1 MILVTKVLLTAVTMF
16 ALFLGLMSEAR
27 GQGKISA
34 KPATTQGNIKQTDLP
49 WLKKID
55 ANQIATLQRLLR
67 RLGYLTDAEM
77 TRKMDLPTAQGI
89 REFVSRAKV
98 PTKDLNAARLLR
110 SLFTAI
116 WTKEGWGTGSVNG
129 QHLVVEPGEVRAAQ
143 EALKKLRYAPGP
155 VDGVYGP
162 ATTSAVEIFQEDVG
176 LKVTGLLTRNSL
188 QNITRGVAFIGKKPR
203 GVIHMLNWP
212 DYIDPAILAQFE
224 KETRYR
230 VIYEVFDSTD
240 ETKDLLLRG
249 SSQYDVM
256 VQAGFQMRLV
266 LEGGDAVQK
275 LDRSHLPNAKHLD
288 PAALRYTNVLD
299 PGNAHSVPYMW
310 GTVGIGVNEDML
322 KKIRPGLKPNSLSV
336 FLDPEIAA
344 DVSKCG
350 MAMVDEPA
358 DVVPSLVAYL
368 GGDIDNIGISD
379 LEATDQAL
387 SKVAK
392 YIDVVSPQ
400 YFIDEFAKG
409 KYCVAIGYSGDVF
422 QARDAAKEAKV
433 GKITYYVPN
442 EGSQLWFDLLVIP
455 RNAKNLDG
463 AYKLVDFL
471 LKPETAAANTN
482 FVQYANPVVDS
493 AKFIKPA
500 LLSDP
505 GLYPSA
511 DILSR
516 LAVLPPLT
524 ENVDAEIQR
533 IWAKLRKK

>member
-1 MILVTKVLLTAVTMF
+1 MNFATKVSLTAAATL
-16 ALFLGLMSEAR
+16 ALFLVPMPEAA
-27 GQGKISA
+27 GQGMISA
-34 KPATTQGNIKQTDLP
+34 KPAQEDIAQTDLA
-49 WLKKID
+49 WLAKID
-55 ANQIATLQRLLR
+55 SKQIATLQRLLR
-67 RLGYLTDAEM
+67 RLGHLSDAGM
-77 TRKMDLPTAQGI
+77 TRKMDLPTIQGI
-89 REFVSRAKV
+89 RDHLASAKL
-98 PTKDLNAARLLR
+98 PAKGLNTERLLR
-110 SLFTAI
+110 SLFGSVWA
-116 WTKEGWGTGSVNG
+116 KEGWGSGTVNG
-129 QHLVVEPGEVRAAQ
+129 QDLVVEPSEVRAAQ
-143 EALKKLRYAPGP
+143 DALTKQGYEPGP

-162 ATTSAVEIFQEDVG
+162 ATFSAVEIFQEDAG
-176 LKVTGLLTRNSL
+176 LKVSGLLTRNTV
-188 QNITRGVAFIGKKPR
+188 QNITRGVAFVGKKPR

-212 DYIDPAILAQFE
+212 DYIDPATLQKFE
-224 KETRYR
+224 KETGNR

-240 ETKDLLLRG
+240 ETKDLLLQG
-249 SSQYDVM
+249 SSRYDVM
-256 VQAGFQMRLV
+256 VQTGFLMRPV
-266 LEGGDAVQK
+266 LEGGKSLQT
-275 LDRSHLPNAKHLD
+275 LDLSRLPNAKYLD
-288 PAALRYTNVLD
+288 PAALRYTDVLD

-322 KKIRPGLKPNSLSV
+322 KKVRPGLKANSLSV

-344 DVSKCG
+344 DVAKCG
-350 MAMVDEPA
+350 MAVVDEPT
-358 DVVPSLVAYL
+358 DVIPSLVAYL
-368 GGDIDNIGISD
+368 GGNISKIGISD

-392 YIDVVSPQ
+392 YINVVSPQ
-400 YFIDEFAKG
+400 NFIDELAKG

-422 QARDAAKEAKV
+422 QARDAAKEANV

-455 RNAKNLDG
+455 RNAQNLAG

-493 AKFIKPA
+493 IKFIEPA

-524 ENVDAEIQR
+524 ANVEAEIQR

>member
-1 MILVTKVLLTAVTMF
+1 MSIATKVLLTTAA
-16 ALFLGLMSEAR
+16 ALALLLGPISEAR
-27 GQGKISA
+27 GQGMISA
-34 KPATTQGNIKQTDLP
+34 KPAQTEEDIAQTELA

-55 ANQIATLQRLLR
+55 AKQIATLQRLLR
-67 RLGYLTDAEM
+67 RLGYLTDAGM
-77 TRKMDLPTAQGI
+77 TRKLDLPTVQGI
-89 REFVSRAKV
+89 RDYLASAKL
-98 PTKDLNAARLLR
+98 PAKGLNTDRLLR
-110 SLFTAI
+110 SLFGTI
-116 WTKEGWGTGSVNG
+116 WTKEGWASGTVNG
-129 QHLVVEPGEVRAAQ
+129 QDLVVEPTEVRAAQ
-143 EALKKLRYAPGP
+143 EALTKQGYAPGP
-155 VDGVYGP
+155 VDGIYGP
-162 ATTSAVEIFQEDVG
+162 ATFSAVEIFQEDMG
-176 LKVTGLLTRNSL
+176 LKVTGQLARNTV
-188 QNITRGVAFIGKKPR
+188 QNITRGGAFIGKKPR
-203 GVIHMLNWP
+203 GVIRMLNWP
-212 DYIDPAILAQFE
+212 DYIDPAMLAEFE

-230 VIYEVFDSTD
+230 VIHEVFDSTD
-240 ETKDLLLRG
+240 ETKGLLLQG

-266 LEGGDAVQK
+266 LEGGKALQN
-275 LDRSHLPNAKHLD
+275 LDRSRLPNAKYLD
-288 PAALRYTNVLD
+288 PVALRYTEVLD

-322 KKIRPGLKPNSLSV
+322 KKVRPELKANSLSV

-350 MAMVDEPA
+350 MAMVDEPN
-358 DVVPSLVAYL
+358 DVMPSLVAYL
-368 GGDIDNIGISD
+368 GGNISNIGISD

-392 YIDVVSPQ
+392 YITVVSPQ
-400 YFIDEFAKG
+400 HFIDEFAKG

-455 RNAKNLDG
+455 RNAKNIDG
-463 AYKLVDFL
+463 AYTLVDFL
-471 LKPETAAANTN
+471 LKPQTAAANTN

-493 AKFIKPA
+493 IKFIKPA

-524 ENVDAEIQR
+524 DNVEAEIQR

>member
-1 MILVTKVLLTAVTMF
+1 MSIATKVLLTTAA
-16 ALFLGLMSEAR
+16 ALALLLVPISEAR
-27 GQGKISA
+27 GQGMISA
-34 KPATTQGNIKQTDLP
+34 KPVQTEEDIAQTELA
-49 WLKKID
+49 WLKKTD
-55 ANQIATLQRLLR
+55 AKQIATLQRLLR
-67 RLGYLTDAEM
+67 RLGYLTDTGM
-77 TRKMDLPTAQGI
+77 TRKLDLPTVQGI
-89 REFVSRAKV
+89 RDYLASAKL
-98 PTKDLNAARLLR
+98 PAKGLNTDRLLR
-110 SLFTAI
+110 SLFGTI
-116 WTKEGWGTGSVNG
+116 WTKEGWASGTVNG
-129 QHLVVEPGEVRAAQ
+129 QDLVVEPTEVRAAQ
-143 EALKKLRYAPGP
+143 EALTKQGYAPGP

-162 ATTSAVEIFQEDVG
+162 ATFSAVEIFQEDVG
-176 LKVTGLLTRNSL
+176 LKVTGQLARNTV
-188 QNITRGVAFIGKKPR
+188 QNITRGVAFVGKKPR
-203 GVIHMLNWP
+203 GVIRMLNWP
-212 DYIDPAILAQFE
+212 DYIDPAMLAEFE

-230 VIYEVFDSTD
+230 VIHEVFDSTD
-240 ETKDLLLRG
+240 ETKDLLLQG

-266 LEGGDAVQK
+266 LEGGKALQN
-275 LDRSHLPNAKHLD
+275 LDRSRLPNAKYLD
-288 PAALRYTNVLD
+288 QAALRYTEVLD

-322 KKIRPGLKPNSLSV
+322 KKVRPELKANSLSL

-350 MAMVDEPA
+350 MAMVDEPT

-368 GGDIDNIGISD
+368 GGNISNIGISD

-392 YIDVVSPQ
+392 YITVVSPQ
-400 YFIDEFAKG
+400 HFIDEFAKG

-455 RNAKNLDG
+455 RNAKNIDG
-463 AYKLVDFL
+463 AYRLVDFL

-493 AKFIKPA
+493 IKFIKPA

-524 ENVDAEIQR
+524 DNVEAEIQR
-533 IWAKLRKK
+533 IWAKLRKN

>member
-1 MILVTKVLLTAVTMF
+1 MIVATKVLLAAGAAF
-16 ALFLGLMSEAR
+16 ALLLGLISDAR
-27 GQGKISA
+27 GQGMISA
-34 KPATTQGNIKQTDLP
+34 KPAAIQEDLEQTDMP

-55 ANQIATLQRLLR
+55 ARQIATLQRLLR
-67 RLGYLTDAEM
+67 RLGYLTDAGM
-77 TRKMDLPTAQGI
+77 TRKLDLPTIQGI
-89 REFVSRAKV
+89 RDYLARAKV
-98 PTKDLNAARLLR
+98 PAKGLNTERLLR
-110 SLFTAI
+110 SLFGTI
-116 WTKEGWGTGSVNG
+116 WAKEGWGSGTVNG
-129 QHLVVEPGEVRAAQ
+129 KDLVVEQSDVRAAQ
-143 EALKKLRYAPGP
+143 EALTKQGYAPGP

-162 ATTSAVEIFQEDVG
+162 ATFSAIEIFQEDVG
-176 LKVTGLLTRNSL
+176 LKVTGFLTRNTVH
-188 QNITRGVAFIGKKPR
+188 NITRGVAFIGKKPR
-203 GVIHMLNWP
+203 GVLHMLNWP
-212 DYIDPAILAQFE
+212 DYIDPATLAQFE

-230 VIYEVFDSTD
+230 VIYEVFDSTN
-240 ETKDLLLRG
+240 ETKDLLLQG

-266 LEGGDAVQK
+266 LEGGKAVQT
-275 LDRSHLPNAKHLD
+275 LDRSRLPNAKYLD
-288 PAALRYTNVLD
+288 PAALRYTDVLD

-310 GTVGIGVNEDML
+310 GTVGIGVNEDL
-322 KKIRPGLKPNSLSV
+322 LNKVRPGLKANSLSV

-350 MAMVDEPA
+350 MAIVDEPT
-358 DVVPSLVAYL
+358 DVIPSLVAYL
-368 GGDIDNIGISD
+368 GGNISNIGTAD

-400 YFIDEFAKG
+400 FFIDGFAKG

-422 QARDAAKEAKV
+422 QARDTAKEAKV

>member
-1 MILVTKVLLTAVTMF
+1 MIVATKVLLAAGAAF
-16 ALFLGLMSEAR
+16 ALLLGLISDAR
-27 GQGKISA
+27 GQGMISA
-34 KPATTQGNIKQTDLP
+34 KPAAIQEDVEQTDMP

-55 ANQIATLQRLLR
+55 ARQIATLQRLLR
-67 RLGYLTDAEM
+67 RLGYLTDAGM
-77 TRKMDLPTAQGI
+77 TRKLDLPTIQGI
-89 REFVSRAKV
+89 RDYLARAKV
-98 PTKDLNAARLLR
+98 PAKGLNTERLLR
-110 SLFTAI
+110 SLFGTVWA
-116 WTKEGWGTGSVNG
+116 KEGWGSGTVNG
-129 QHLVVEPGEVRAAQ
+129 KDLVVEQSDVRAAQ
-143 EALKKLRYAPGP
+143 EALTNQGYAPGP

-162 ATTSAVEIFQEDVG
+162 ATFSAIEIFQEDVG
-176 LKVTGLLTRNSL
+176 LKVTGFLTRNTVH
-188 QNITRGVAFIGKKPR
+188 NITRGVAFIGKRPR
-203 GVIHMLNWP
+203 GVLHMLNWP
-212 DYIDPAILAQFE
+212 DYIDPATLAQFE

-230 VIYEVFDSTD
+230 VIYEVFDSTN
-240 ETKDLLLRG
+240 ETKDLLLQG

-266 LEGGDAVQK
+266 LEGGKAVQT
-275 LDRSHLPNAKHLD
+275 LDRSRLPNAKYLD
-288 PAALRYTNVLD
+288 PAALRYTDVLD

-322 KKIRPGLKPNSLSV
+322 KKVRPGLKPNSLSV

-400 YFIDEFAKG
+400 FFIDEFAKG

-422 QARDAAKEAKV
+422 QARDTAKEAKV

>member
-1 MILVTKVLLTAVTMF
+1 MILATKVLLTAAAMI

-27 GQGKISA
+27 GQGMISA
-34 KPATTQGNIKQTDLP
+34 KPAATQEDVEQTDMP

-55 ANQIATLQRLLR
+55 AKQIATLQRLLR
-67 RLGYLTDAEM
+67 RLGYLTDAGM
-77 TRKMDLPTAQGI
+77 TRKLDLPTVQGI
-89 REFVSRAKV
+89 RDYLAHAKV
-98 PTKDLNAARLLR
+98 PAKGLNSERLLR
-110 SLFTAI
+110 SLFGTI
-116 WTKEGWGTGSVNG
+116 WVKEGWASGKVNG
-129 QHLVVEPGEVRAAQ
+129 KDLVVEPSEVRTAQ
-143 EALKKLRYAPGP
+143 EALTKQGYAPGP
-155 VDGVYGP
+155 VDGAYGP
-162 ATTSAVEIFQEDVG
+162 ATLSAVEIFQEDVG
-176 LKVTGLLTRNSL
+176 LKVTGYLTRNTV

-212 DYIDPAILAQFE
+212 DYIDPAALAQFE

-240 ETKDLLLRG
+240 ETKDLLLQG

-266 LEGGDAVQK
+266 LEGGKAVQT
-275 LDRSHLPNAKHLD
+275 LDRSRLPNAKYLD
-288 PAALRYTNVLD
+288 PAALRYTDVLD

-322 KKIRPGLKPNSLSV
+322 NKVRPGLKANSLSV

-350 MAMVDEPA
+350 MAIVDEPN
-358 DVVPSLVAYL
+358 DVIPSLVAYL
-368 GGDIDNIGISD
+368 GGNISNIGTAD

-392 YIDVVSPQ
+392 YINVVSPQ
-400 YFIDEFAKG
+400 FFIDEFAKG

-422 QARDAAKEAKV
+422 LARDAAKEAKV

-493 AKFIKPA
+493 IKFIKPA

-511 DILSR
+511 DTLSR